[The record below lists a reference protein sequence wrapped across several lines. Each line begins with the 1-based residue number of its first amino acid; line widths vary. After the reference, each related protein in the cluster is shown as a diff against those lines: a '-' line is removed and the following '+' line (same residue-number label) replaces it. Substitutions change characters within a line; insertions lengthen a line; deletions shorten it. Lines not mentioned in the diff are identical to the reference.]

1 MSDGTKDIIS
11 TLLDYGF
18 SVVFFMAGIF
28 GAIASLLRQR
38 EMSLSERFITILS
51 GGGTAAYITPMIVD
65 MVGLHEG
72 SSYGMAFIV
81 GFAGLKMVEWI
92 ISAIKSK
99 LISGDE
105 RD

>member
-1 MSDGTKDIIS
+1 MPNDSKDFVS
-11 TLLDYGF
+11 SLLDYGF

-38 EMSLSERFITILS
+38 EMSFGERCITILS

-99 LISGDE
+99 LISGNNE
-105 RD
+105 G